1 MNKTIM
7 VVDDEYR
14 IRRLISDYLKKEGFI
29 IIEAENGEEA
39 LAKFKY
45 NKIDLIILDLMMP
58 KVDGLIVCKSI
69 RLTSN
74 IPILMLTAKSEE
86 YDELLGFDLGADD
99 YVKKPF
105 SPKVLVA
112 KSKALLKRSEIYI
125 KKDELLFTI
134 DDFSLNE
141 LSHCAILSG
150 EQLSLSP
157 KEYELLLYF
166 VKNEGIALTR
176 DQILDHVWGMDYY
189 GESRTVDTNVK
200 RLREKLKHKGEL
212 ITTIRGSGYKFEV
225 SKWKIKE

>member
-7 VVDDEYR
+7 VVDDESR

-58 KVDGLIVCKSI
+58 RIDGLTVCKNI
-69 RLTSN
+69 RLDSDV
-74 IPILMLTAKSEE
+74 PILMLTAKSEE

-112 KSKALLKRSEIYI
+112 KSKALLKRSEPY
-125 KKDELLFTI
+125 KKGDELLFTV

-141 LSHCAILSG
+141 ISHCATLAG
-150 EQLSLSP
+150 EELSLSP

-176 DQILDHVWGMDYY
+176 DKILDNVWGMDYY
-189 GESRTVDTNVK
+189 GDSRTVDTNVK

-212 ITTIRGSGYKFEV
+212 INTIRGSGYKFEV
-225 SKWKIKE
+225 TK

>member
-1 MNKTIM
+1 VNKTIM

-14 IRRLISDYLKKEGFI
+14 IRRLVSDYLKKEGYI

-58 KVDGLIVCKSI
+58 RVDGLNVCKNI
-69 RLTSN
+69 RLVSAV
-74 IPILMLTAKSEE
+74 PILMLTAKSEE

-112 KSKALLKRSEIYI
+112 KAKALLKRSELC
-125 KKDELLFTI
+125 KKEDELVFTT

-141 LSHCAILSG
+141 LSHCAILAG
-150 EQLSLSP
+150 EELSLSP

-166 VKNEGIALTR
+166 TKNEGIALTR
-176 DQILDHVWGMDYY
+176 DKILDHVWGMDYY
-189 GESRTVDTNVK
+189 GDPRTVDTNVK

-212 ITTIRGSGYKFEV
+212 ISTIRGSGYKFEV
-225 SKWKIKE
+225 SK

>member
-7 VVDDEYR
+7 IVDDEYR

-45 NKIDLIILDLMMP
+45 NKIDLIILDIMMP
-58 KVDGLIVCKSI
+58 KVDGIAVCKNI
-69 RLTSN
+69 RLTSSV
-74 IPILMLTAKSEE
+74 PILMLTAKSEE
-86 YDELLGFDLGADD
+86 YDELLGFDIGADD

-112 KSKALLKRSEIYI
+112 KSKALLKRSEIY
-125 KKDELLFTI
+125 KKTDELLFTL

-141 LSHCAILSG
+141 ISHSAILAG
-150 EQLSLSP
+150 EELSLSP
-157 KEYELLLYF
+157 KEYELLLFF

-189 GESRTVDTNVK
+189 GDSRTVDTNVK
-200 RLREKLKHKGEL
+200 RLREKLKHRGEL
-212 ITTIRGSGYKFEV
+212 ISTIRGSGYKFEV
-225 SKWKIKE
+225 NK

>member
-1 MNKTIM
+1 M

-14 IRRLISDYLKKEGFI
+14 IRRLVSDYLKKEGYI

-58 KVDGLIVCKSI
+58 RVDGLNVCKNI
-69 RLTSN
+69 RLVSAV
-74 IPILMLTAKSEE
+74 PILMLTAKSEE
-86 YDELLGFDLGADD
+86 YDELLGFYLGADD

-112 KSKALLKRSEIYI
+112 KAKALLKRSELC
-125 KKDELLFTI
+125 KKEDELVFTT

-141 LSHCAILSG
+141 LSHSAILAG
-150 EQLSLSP
+150 EELSLSP

-166 VKNEGIALTR
+166 TKNEGIALTR
-176 DQILDHVWGMDYY
+176 DKILDHVWGMDYY
-189 GESRTVDTNVK
+189 GDPRTVDTNVK

-212 ITTIRGSGYKFEV
+212 ISTIRGSGYKFEV
-225 SKWKIKE
+225 GK